1 MSTAMSAG
9 NRSCE
14 VDGDNAIIGVADA
27 QWRNGRAYLSDGKT
41 VRIVRWT
48 DTPPK
53 GCEKN
58 PY

>member
-1 MSTAMSAG
+1 MSAG